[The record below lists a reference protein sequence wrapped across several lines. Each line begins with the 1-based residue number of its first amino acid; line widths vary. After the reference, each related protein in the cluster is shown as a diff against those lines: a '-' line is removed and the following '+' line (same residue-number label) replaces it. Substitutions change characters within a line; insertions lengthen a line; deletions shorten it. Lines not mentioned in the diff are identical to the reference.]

1 MTILICAL
9 FVCLTVSALRQGKTR
24 LAKYYIPM
32 ETAEKHKTEQEV
44 HRLIANRDSKMTN
57 FVEYRTYKIIYRR
70 YASLYFSMCVDV
82 TDNELAYLES
92 IHLFV
97 ECLDQFFTNVCELDL
112 VWNFHKVYL
121 LLDEFILAGEIQET
135 SKRVGQMGKGAT
147 PTCGFDIVY
156 EQRGLTVSW
165 IAGDLGQNQRDRAV
179 IAWARMKMKRRW
191 KGSGFWWKQN
201 GGWITR
207 GRKRCD
213 SCFLVADFFSLGRSQ
228 IRLYI
233 VKLLALSS
241 ILC

>member
-1 MTILICAL
+1 MIYLNTSSRCSILFL
-9 FVCLTVSALRQGKTR
+9 SLPLPFSSQGKTR

-32 ETAEKHKTEQEV
+32 EMAEKHKTEQEV
-44 HRLIANRDSKMTN
+44 HRLVSNRDSKMTN

-135 SKRVGQMGKGAT
+135 SKRVGQ
-147 PTCGFDIVY
+147 
-156 EQRGLTVSW
+156 R
-165 IAGDLGQNQRDRAV
+165 
-179 IAWARMKMKRRW
+179 
-191 KGSGFWWKQN
+191 
-201 GGWITR
+201 
-207 GRKRCD
+207 RKRQ
-213 SCFLVADFFSLGRSQ
+213 SAHTV
-228 IRLYI
+228 
-233 VKLLALSS
+233 
-241 ILC
+241 